1 VERLVPKWEARARA
15 GTLPDSEAFDEAL
28 AALGAAAGDLARLRQ
43 LLDERAALAAQRLA
57 SATERAKAAE
67 KGIRL
72 TDSGDV
78 AAAMAMFRSAGI
90 ESVTV
95 GSVVSVKD
103 SSWQSAIESFLG
115 RNRHALVVAYG
126 REREAVRLLRTA
138 PRPLFEVT
146 IVQPSHIRDDLKRGY
161 DATTVASLLE
171 SSNSIALTY
180 LRRLLG
186 QMRQVDTEEELERNE
201 RALTRDGMLSANG

>member
-1 VERLVPKWEARARA
+1 MNTTITTARWRVGRRA
-15 GTLPDSEAFDEAL
+15 VASFAGAVLCVL
-28 AALGAAAGDLARLRQ
+28 AGSQAAAAAGPLCGEPAPL
-43 LLDERAALAAQRLA
+43 
-57 SATERAKAAE
+57 
-67 KGIRL
+67 
-72 TDSGDV
+72 V
-78 AAAMAMFRSAGI
+78 AGG
-90 ESVTV
+90 VTV

-146 IVQPSHIRDDLKRGY
+146 IVQPSHLRDDLKRSY

-171 SSNSIALTY
+171 SSNSIVQL
-180 LRRLLG
+180 
-186 QMRQVDTEEELERNE
+186 
-201 RALTRDGMLSANG
+201 ANR